1 LQGGYAVTW
10 TTAWPQLSFDDA
22 GVISGPWAGGGGLH
36 NFLEAEGYQHGAPH
50 DRGASAD
57 EQAVDQQVAETT
69 PCAACHAV
77 SGRYEAFTSPGGE
90 TRVSVAICGVCGY
103 ASTF

>member
-1 LQGGYAVTW
+1 MTP
-10 TTAWPQLSFDDA
+10 TTAWPRLSFNDA

-50 DRGASAD
+50 DPDASAD
-57 EQAVDQQVAETT
+57 GEALDQQVGETT
-69 PCAACHAV
+69 PCAACDAV
-77 SGRYEAFTSPGGE
+77 RGRYEAFTSPSGE
-90 TRVSVAICGVCGY
+90 TRVSVTICGACGY

>member
-1 LQGGYAVTW
+1 MTS
-10 TTAWPQLSFDDA
+10 TTVWPRLSFDDA

-50 DRGASAD
+50 GPDVSAD
-57 EQAVDQQVAETT
+57 GEALDQQVAEST

-77 SGRYEAFTSPGGE
+77 RGRYQAFIAPVGKPGS
-90 TRVSVAICGVCGY
+90 R
-103 ASTF
+103 